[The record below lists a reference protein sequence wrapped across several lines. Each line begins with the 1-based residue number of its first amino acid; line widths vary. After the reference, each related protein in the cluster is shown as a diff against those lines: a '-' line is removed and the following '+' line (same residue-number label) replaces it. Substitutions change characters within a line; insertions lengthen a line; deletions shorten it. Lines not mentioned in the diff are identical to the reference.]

1 LFGQERFAVATRK
14 TAKARPRKT
23 AKPAADSFSR
33 LRNVVMK
40 IPRGRVMTYGDLAAA
55 AGMPGAARA
64 AGRAMG
70 AMGPG
75 VPWQRVLGRKDA
87 RRAHI
92 TNERGKLEQRRLLE
106 KEGVTFDAGGGVRLA
121 DFGWM
126 PGRAKLFES
135 RTRAG

>member
-1 LFGQERFAVATRK
+1 VPSKSPDSLQRFR
-14 TAKARPRKT
+14 R
-23 AKPAADSFSR
+23 
-33 LRNVVMK
+33 VVK
-40 IPRGRVMTYGDLAAA
+40 RIPRGRVMTYGDLAVA

-64 AGRAMG
+64 AGRAMW

-106 KEGVTFDAGGGVRLA
+106 NEGVRFDAGGAVRLA
-121 DFGWM
+121 EFGWF
-126 PGRAKLFES
+126 PGRS
-135 RTRAG
+135 RPKASRK

>member
-1 LFGQERFAVATRK
+1 V
-14 TAKARPRKT
+14 
-23 AKPAADSFSR
+23 ADSLARF
-33 LRNVVMK
+33 RNVVKK

-64 AGRAMG
+64 AGRAMW

-92 TNERGKLEQRRLLE
+92 TNERGKVEQRRLLE
-106 KEGVTFDAGGGVRLA
+106 KEGVEFDASGSVRLA
-121 DFGWM
+121 DFGWF
-126 PGRAKLFES
+126 PR
-135 RTRAG
+135 RR